1 MSKEHDLHMKKS
13 VLSVFILLGLAVAPS
28 LNALA
33 SNIPDGY
40 KVLKYISSDDSAQTW
55 ATGTK
60 VGPYLQIYN
69 QDKSPFVLGA
79 DDVVETKFLFNSK
92 DNGACVFC
100 VRGSSSGKFVLMR
113 AGNSPYKARF
123 DYGTVNNELDQK
135 TINLNNTDAHT
146 VTASKSKITVDGATI
161 VPTESIYEPFP
172 NALLLFCCDSSG
184 NGIASAGN
192 KGTIKMYYFRVKDGS
207 GNLRLNLVP
216 MLRIA
221 DSKPGLYDAV
231 SGQFFTNK
239 STESGE
245 FTYGSAGI
253 MDRIAAATAFSG
265 ATDPAAEGGDYVFK
279 DGYDYIHV
287 FSSVGEGKSFTVT
300 KDRTA
305 QILVVG
311 GGAGGA
317 KGNGGSGG
325 NAGELVSSDS
335 VALTS
340 GSYSVAVGAGGAGD
354 SNPGG
359 DGGESSLVGES
370 VNWVAAGG
378 TGQAITGG
386 AGHGGSGAGGSGTK
400 GSGNGNCGNGG
411 PAVASDILGWTE
423 AFAGGG
429 GGGSQYASDAT
440 VGKGGSVVIDGVTVT
455 VGGNGT
461 RDQWGGGGSG
471 VGNTGS
477 AGGGS
482 AAMGT
487 GGWGGSG
494 IVIIRLSKTKV
505 EISGEISMP
514 DWTEGEAESEPTG
527 LTVTPTEAESAF
539 AYKYYANAGCTE
551 AIQKPSTKGTYYVRG
566 EVAESDSWNPAV
578 SAAAQFKIIP
588 AGGGKEIVE
597 VPTITTAFTYT
608 GDELSPVAAGEHYSL
623 TGDAAKT
630 LAGNYTA
637 TLALEDAEKYM
648 WGDTF
653 ESEPKVIKWTI
664 AKAENKWT
672 VEPGI
677 DKTAW
682 KSEDDPGVV
691 TLPVAQFGE
700 PKAQIARKVNGEY
713 ADWTDWDCETMPT
726 EKGKYKIRWQ
736 VAELAG
742 GYTALET
749 AVEFLVDYRY
759 EPTHPFMYQ
768 KDGDAD
774 WKGADTFSAA
784 LNGISGSGYLT
795 GTIELCQDIT
805 DTTDDKMGKL
815 DYRFITLRSNPDE
828 GKVYVWTRPGKQYN
842 GFLVQN
848 GSTLTISDIVFNLT
862 TNGANKMNTL
872 FELGVSV
879 NEAGGEV
886 TLGMGAVIQGVV
898 SGSLYSPQKG
908 ASFILDGATIRN
920 LTAGGDLL
928 PMPAKSF
935 SVNSGTIENCTVGGA
950 IIPLGSKTLT
960 LKDVTITNNTT
971 AAGAITVNYV
981 NELTNGVIKVS
992 GDVIVK
998 DNKVG
1003 GDEKNIVLKNAA
1015 NLQMTGALGD
1025 DASIGVTFGVQ
1036 GDVFGKFAMT
1046 EATKEDKA
1054 TAVKF
1059 FNDARPS
1066 RLFGRVNAN
1075 NELFWYTSA
1084 GTLLMLR

>member
-1 MSKEHDLHMKKS
+1 MKKLMTL
-13 VLSVFILLGLAVAPS
+13 VLAVLGFAVA
-28 LNALA
+28 NAGA
-33 SNIPDGY
+33 FPEGY
-40 KVLKYISSDDSAQTW
+40 TPLKCISSDDSAQTW
-55 ATGTK
+55 AKGTK
-60 VGPYLQIYN
+60 VGPYVKLTNADGSNFQ
-69 QDKSPFVLGA
+69 PEA
-79 DDVVETKFLFNSK
+79 DDTIEAKYRFNEQSK
-92 DNGACVFC
+92 AGDNRALALFC
-100 VRGSSSGKFVLMR
+100 VRSSDGGRFVFMR
-113 AGNSPYKARF
+113 TDNTTTYACRY
-123 DYGTVNNELDQK
+123 DYGDKNTELAK
-135 TINLNNTDAHT
+135 GKLNDTSDHVLVANAEGL
-146 VTASKSKITVDGATI
+146 TVDGEKVATPSST
-161 VPTESIYEPFP
+161 PTYVRSANPLY
-172 NALLLFCCDSSG
+172 LFGQSDASSG
-184 NGIASAGN
+184 LVTAGSTRR
-192 KGTIKMYYFRVKDGS
+192 GTARLYYFRVKKSDGS
-207 GNLRLNLVP
+207 YRMNLVP
-216 MLRIA
+216 MLRNS
-221 DSKPGLYDAV
+221 DSKPGFYDVV
-231 SGQFFTNK
+231 SGQFFTNA

-245 FTYGSAGI
+245 FTYASAGI

-265 ATDPAAEGGDYVFK
+265 ETDPAAEGGDYVFK

-325 NAGELVSSDS
+325 NAGALVSSDS

-340 GSYSVAVGAGGAGD
+340 GSYSVAVGAGGTGD

-359 DGGESSLVGES
+359 DGGASSLVGES
-370 VNWVAAGG
+370 VNLVAAGG
-378 TGQAITGG
+378 TGQSKTDG
-386 AGHGGSGAGGSGTK
+386 AGHGGSGAGGSGTR

-429 GGGSQYASDAT
+429 GGGAQYASDAT

-494 IVIIRLSKTKV
+494 IVIIRLSKTNV

-514 DWTEGEAESEPTG
+514 DWTEGETASEPTG
-527 LTVTPTEAESAF
+527 LTVTPSEAASSF

-566 EVAESDSWNPAV
+566 EVVESDSWNPAV
-578 SAAAQFKIIP
+578 SAAAQFRIIP
-588 AGGGKEIVE
+588 AGGGKEIITA
-597 VPTITTAFTYT
+597 PTITREFTYT

-637 TLALEDAEKYM
+637 TLALEDPEKYM
-648 WGDTF
+648 WSDTF
-653 ESEPKVIKWTI
+653 ESDPKEIKWTI
-664 AKAENKWT
+664 TRAVNKWT
-672 VEPGI
+672 VEPSI
-677 DKTAW
+677 DKTVW
-682 KSEDDPGVV
+682 KSTETPGKV
-691 TLPVAQFGE
+691 TSPVAQFGE
-700 PKAQIARKVNGEY
+700 PKAQIAKKANGEY
-713 ADWTDWDCETMPT
+713 ADWTDWDGETMPT

-742 GYTALET
+742 GYTALE
-749 AVEFLVDYRY
+749 AGVEFLVDYRY

-768 KDGDAD
+768 KAGDAD
-774 WKGADTFSAA
+774 WKGANTFAAA
-784 LNGISGSGYLT
+784 LAGITGSGFPT

-805 DTTDDKMGKL
+805 DDTTGDKIGKL
-815 DYRFITLRSNPDE
+815 DYRIITLRSNPDE

-862 TNGANKMNTL
+862 TNGSDKMNTL

-879 NEAGGEV
+879 NESGGEV
-886 TLGMGAVIQGVV
+886 TLGTGAVIQGVV

-935 SVNSGTIENCTVGGA
+935 SVKSGTIENCTVGGA
-950 IIPLGSKTLT
+950 IIPLGNNTLN
-960 LKDVTITNNTT
+960 LSNVTITNNTT
-971 AAGAITVNYV
+971 TAGAITVNYV

-998 DNKVG
+998 NNTASG
-1003 GDEKNIVLKNAA
+1003 IEKNIVLKNAA
-1015 NLQMTGALGD
+1015 NLQMTGALGAN
-1025 DASIGVTFGVQ
+1025 ASVGVSFGAA
-1036 GDVFGKFAMT
+1036 GDVFGAFKMS
-1046 EATKEDKA
+1046 EATKEDKR
-1054 TAVKF
+1054 TAAKF
-1059 FNDARPS
+1059 FSDAKPGS
-1066 RLFGRVNAN
+1066 IFGRVNAK